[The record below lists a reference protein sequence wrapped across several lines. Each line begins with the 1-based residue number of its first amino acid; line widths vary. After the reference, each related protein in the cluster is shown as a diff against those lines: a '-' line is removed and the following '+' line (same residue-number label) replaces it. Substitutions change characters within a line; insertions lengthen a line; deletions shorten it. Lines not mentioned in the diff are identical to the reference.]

1 LTAMGFH
8 TGNTETPII
17 PVFIND
23 MDKTFMMWKFLRD
36 YGVFTNPVIAPAV
49 PPEDSLIRTSFTA
62 THTDDDLEFIL
73 AGFKK
78 GGKLLGLI

>member
-1 LTAMGFH
+1 MGYH

-17 PVFIND
+17 PVFIHD
-23 MDKTFMMWKFLRD
+23 VEKTFMLWQFLRD
-36 YGVFTNPVIAPAV
+36 FGIFTNPVIAPAV

-62 THTDDDLEFIL
+62 THSDDDLDFIL
-73 AGFKK
+73 KGFKQ